1 LFVRIPGRVSG
12 PRTAHHRTFLVAVTL
27 TPIVYSQVQDT
38 PPEQAVL
45 DAFQPVQ
52 TNTTC
57 STEGAK
63 TFDGGIEVIN
73 PSKHPTVEVIPA
85 ATKRA
90 FQFPT
95 IETSFIRVTLLDPSR
110 NVLGSKPW

>member
-1 LFVRIPGRVSG
+1 MHFNPFRRTRLAP
-12 PRTAHHRTFLVAVTL
+12 PRER
-27 TPIVYSQVQDT
+27 
-38 PPEQAVL
+38 
-45 DAFQPVQ
+45 
-52 TNTTC
+52 
-57 STEGAK
+57 K